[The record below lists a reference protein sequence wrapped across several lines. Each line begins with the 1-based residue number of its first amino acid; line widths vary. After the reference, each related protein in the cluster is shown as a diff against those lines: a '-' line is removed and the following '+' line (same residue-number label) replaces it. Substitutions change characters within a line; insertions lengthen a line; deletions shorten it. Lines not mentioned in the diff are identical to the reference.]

1 MSQLNSS
8 VWVSLSLSLSLSLSA
23 CRPYLSRYQRA
34 EPFKSRN
41 VHPASKRLGI
51 GPVPHNALNN
61 VKKETPRRRN
71 FVMSPSPPL
80 PSPPREGEAAE
91 LESNRE
97 VSKPRRGNS
106 SR

>member
-8 VWVSLSLSLSLSLSA
+8 VWVSLSLSLSLSL
-23 CRPYLSRYQRA
+23 

>member
-8 VWVSLSLSLSLSLSA
+8 VWVSLSLSLSLS
-23 CRPYLSRYQRA
+23 
-34 EPFKSRN
+34 
-41 VHPASKRLGI
+41 ASKRLGI